1 MSKNQS
7 QYNSTKN
14 LKITYY
20 LGAGAS
26 YNALPIWHK
35 QGNSM
40 IEVSNQIF
48 DRLKSI
54 NLKDN
59 SRTAILFKNQILT
72 NFAKKLKKFGEF
84 AVEYGSI
91 DIYARRL
98 YLLKDLKQLNELKYC
113 LSVYFDLWEK
123 FLFLGQKINKND
135 SYQKIDKRYYSLL
148 SVLLEKNDNLPKL
161 SDSISIITW
170 NYDLQMEMAYA
181 SFLPKGYNSLETIN
195 SGLKF
200 KDNIYNNE
208 RLNIIHLNGYRG
220 EFKYENKTYP
230 NVEDKYSDTIEDYLL
245 GILENYNQ
253 FKRSGP
259 DYKDCIKYA
268 WESNSKSINRAKK
281 IMEETDI
288 LIIIGYSF
296 PSFNRQIDS
305 QLITEFEKKSSYKK
319 IVYQDPNIN
328 SDLVNSIFS
337 RPEEVELKSDINTRQ
352 FYIPHEFL
360 FPTEGTEI
368 SFGVV

>member
-1 MSKNQS
+1 MNKNQS
-7 QYNSTKN
+7 KYNSTKN

-40 IEVSNQIF
+40 IEVSIQIF
-48 DRLKSI
+48 EKLKSVS
-54 NLKDN
+54 LKEDSN
-59 SRTAILFKNQILT
+59 TAILFENQILT
-72 NFAKKLKKFGEF
+72 KFAEKLMEFGKF

-98 YLLKDLKQLNELKYC
+98 YLLKDINRLNELKYC

-123 FLFLGQKINKND
+123 FLFLGQKINEND
-135 SYQKIDKRYYSLL
+135 YYQKIDKRYYSLL

-161 SDSISIITW
+161 NDSISIITW
-170 NYDLQMEMAYA
+170 NYDLQVEMAYA
-181 SFLPKGYNSLETIN
+181 SFLPNKFNSLETID

-208 RLNIIHLNGYRG
+208 RLNIVHLNGYRG
-220 EFKYENKTYP
+220 EFKYGNNTYP
-230 NVEDKYSDTIEDYLL
+230 NVDDKYSDTIEDYLL
-245 GILENYNQ
+245 GILENYSQ
-253 FKRSGP
+253 FKRPGP

-268 WESNSKSINRAKK
+268 WESNSKSIERAKK
-281 IMEETDI
+281 IMEGTDI

-296 PSFNRQIDS
+296 PSFNRGIDS
-305 QLITEFEKKSSYKK
+305 LLINEFEKKSYHK
-319 IVYQDPNIN
+319 IIYQDPNIN
-328 SDLVNSIFS
+328 IDIVKSIFKN
-337 RPEEVELKSDINTRQ
+337 PNDVELKNDINTRQ

-360 FPTEGTEI
+360 FPTEGAEI
-368 SFGVV
+368 SFGIN